1 MNSVKRKVT
10 GAFFIMALLLSATGL
25 MLFNLVA
32 ANPMWYLPIIVINSG
47 GSVVPKTEFIRQDG
61 NVYTLT
67 ADLPQKY
74 SIKIQCSN
82 IVFDGAGHVM
92 DGAVTNYYGPANDGL
107 SLESVT
113 NVTVKDVQ
121 VCDFGFSDILIENCH
136 RCSLFRVVTSAVVSG
151 SENTITESSFSHLSV
166 QGSENVVIG
175 NKISYMVLSGE
186 ANVFMKNNVTNEFH
200 AGGSRNGVIAN
211 RISSLCLGGL
221 NNTFCA
227 NEIDWFIIA
236 AASNLFYDNNF
247 INVNL
252 PELRIYGGEHGP
264 FFWDNGEE
272 GNYWRNAR
280 TRYTALDAN
289 DDGIGDLPYALSARY
304 FDDNLKKNVIVD
316 CGTDNYPLMSP
327 FNIDD
332 VSIWLPKWAVL
343 DFEIV
348 QSISILSPQSTTY
361 TTPDVPL
368 NFTLL
373 KSAKWA
379 RYSLDGQA
387 NVTIT
392 GNTTL
397 TELANGY
404 HNLTL
409 YIDDSLGNT
418 RPSETITFTIA
429 KLEPQPEPFTALLVA
444 SVSGVSITGVAVCVF
459 YYRKKRN
466 H

>member
-1 MNSVKRKVT
+1 VKRKVT
-10 GAFFIMALLLSATGL
+10 GASFIMALLLSATAL
-25 MLFNLVA
+25 TLVNLA
-32 ANPMWYLPIIVINSG
+32 TANPMWYVPIITINSD

-67 ADLPQKY
+67 ADLSQKY
-74 SIKIQCSN
+74 AIKIQRSN
-82 IVFDGAGHVM
+82 IVFDGAGHYI
-92 DGAVTNYYGPANDGL
+92 DGSTIYYGPANNGL

-121 VCDFGFSDILIENCH
+121 IFDFGFNDILIENCS
-136 RCSLFRVVTSAVVSG
+136 RCCLFRVATSAVVSG
-151 SENTITESSFSHLSV
+151 SENTITESSFSYLDV
-166 QGSENVVIG
+166 KGSENVVVR
-175 NKISYMVLSGE
+175 NTISYIVLSGE
-186 ANVFMKNNVTNEFH
+186 ANIFMKNNITNEFH
-200 AGGSRNGVIAN
+200 AGGSRNSVIAN
-211 RISSLCLGGL
+211 RISSLCSGGL

-227 NEIDWFIIA
+227 NEIDWFRIS

-252 PELRIYGGEHGP
+252 PELMIYGGEHGP

-272 GNYWRNAR
+272 GNYWRSAR
-280 TRYTALDAN
+280 TRYTGSDTN
-289 DDGIGDLPYALSARY
+289 CDGIGDLPYALSARY
-304 FDDNLKKNVIVD
+304 FDGDLKKNVIVD

-348 QSISILSPQSTTY
+348 QSISILSPQNTTY
-361 TTPDVPL
+361 NATDVLL
-368 NFTLL
+368 NFTAP
-373 KSAKWA
+373 KSAKWT

-392 GNTTL
+392 GNTNL
-397 TELANGY
+397 TALANGS

-409 YIDDSLGNT
+409 YVDDSLGNT
-418 RPSETITFTIA
+418 RPSETINFTVAVYAPETFPTVPVAAASVTVVAVIGA
-429 KLEPQPEPFTALLVA
+429 GLLVYFKKLKKE
-444 SVSGVSITGVAVCVF
+444 SSGNT
-459 YYRKKRN
+459 
-466 H
+466 